1 MSETFILIFIGM
13 LMTFFGV
20 IYSIRTIWQK
30 IIGDKYIKESKKLQL
45 LYNNLK
51 REYGDL
57 VAEPSDFI
65 GSAIGGMGID
75 GLLSELGIN
84 PSILNNPL
92 VKGFI
97 DKYAPTILE
106 KIQKGEITIKG
117 VKGANANE
125 NDVPS
130 QV

>member
-1 MSETFILIFIGM
+1 MSETFILILIGM

-20 IYSIRTIWQK
+20 IYSIRTVWQK

-45 LYNNLK
+45 LYNNIK

-57 VAEPSDFI
+57 VEEPSDFI

-106 KIQKGEITIKG
+106 KIKKGEISIKG
-117 VKGANANE
+117 AGTNE
-125 NDVPS
+125 ETIPS
-130 QV
+130 QM

>member
-1 MSETFILIFIGM
+1 MGTMTETFILILIGM
-13 LMTFFGV
+13 FMGFFGA

-45 LYNNLK
+45 LYNNIK

-57 VAEPSDFI
+57 VEEPSDFI
-65 GSAIGGMGID
+65 SSAIGGMGID

-106 KIQKGEITIKG
+106 KIKSGDIKIKG
-117 VKGANANE
+117 VNAEQNE
-125 NDVPS
+125 IPS